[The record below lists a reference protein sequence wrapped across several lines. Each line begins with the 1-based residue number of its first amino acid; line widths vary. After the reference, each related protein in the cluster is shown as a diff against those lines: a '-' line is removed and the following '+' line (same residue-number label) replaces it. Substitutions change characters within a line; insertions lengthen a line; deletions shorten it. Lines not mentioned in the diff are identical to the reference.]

1 MANRIQL
8 RRGNAQEWANVNPTL
23 AQGEL
28 GIELDTGR
36 FKFGDGVSAWNTLKY
51 ERPVESVSNT
61 PSTLVQRDSDGN
73 FAAGTVTATLIGNAS
88 TASRLASPRQIQLDG
103 DVQGSAIFDGS
114 QNLVIS
120 TLTALVSTL
129 PHYDGTSTSS
139 GTYTKVT
146 VDAKGL
152 VTNASNPTSLAD
164 YGLDGTVEGQS
175 AQPYDAD
182 LASFAGLTTTG
193 IVTRVSGGNIQTR
206 TIVGTAARINVSNGN
221 AVAANPVIDLIT
233 TAVQAGDYNT
243 ESLTSVSAVGGNNEP
258 FGTET
263 VNATKFTV
271 DDYGRLTSATNVP
284 IATAT
289 EGSKYASYDAGTA
302 YSRYDII
309 EEGGNVYQALAS
321 ITAGAGAPSHTSGDS
336 GQWRYLAAAATEQKG
351 LASFAQED
359 FDVDNNGHVTIAA
372 SGVDNTQLQNNR
384 IGFADGNTVENFELD
399 QELTATSG
407 YRGFNYLNYVKV
419 NDTSGNLL
427 FGANNTGDSGAGE
440 IDVNVRSYYSDPN
453 IDLDGAVDQII
464 DKYGSGH
471 FTISHTQNVA
481 TPRNLNILATNSG
494 AGSANIVIT
503 SDDTVQ
509 ISASDAA
516 GKVHVEDA
524 RFQDN
529 YIATTNSTLNLDP
542 GDDRATTG
550 LVRVWG
556 DLQVDG
562 VTTTVNSTTMTV
574 DDVVLTLGGDTAPS
588 ADDNLD
594 RGVEFNYYDS
604 QARVGFY
611 GWDTNYTDLA
621 GHEGGYTFLHAAT
634 NTSETFAGTASGIVA
649 GNLKLE
655 SGTASTTNTT
665 GDLVVAGGTGITG
678 SVNIGGSV
686 DIDTNLTVHGTTLH
700 DDNIVIQGASKVLQL
715 NNGAGTNRIELQ
727 STTGNASFF
736 GVVDITNNL
745 NINTNMFNV
754 TASNGNTQIAGA
766 VDANSTLNVAGFTY
780 LEDTDE
786 PTVAA
791 TGTDNAWEIQSNDYG
806 AFRFDGGGYI
816 EGDTL
821 YNSDIY
827 INGLIIQKETTTEVF
842 NEQNSL
848 KVRKKLQAGS
858 QQELIPDY
866 ASHTNANLKVFGGA
880 GIRRSLHIGARQ
892 SGEGLFIGKL
902 NSGSNIEF
910 QVIGDTGN
918 TTIGRSGAGSATE
931 GLLTVYGDTL
941 LDRDLTVNGS
951 SITLGN
957 ASSDV
962 LTVNA
967 DATFTDNLTV
977 NQSAEFDSSINVD
990 GDATFQSNVTI
1001 NGDNLLFTIERQDGT
1016 DAFTVDS
1023 DNGNTV
1029 IAGTLDVDDATTI
1042 TNTLN
1047 VTNGVDFDSTLNV
1060 DGAATFQDNV
1070 TINADNKTFAI
1081 QNNSNVNKFT
1091 VDTDNG
1097 NTDIQGTL
1105 NVEGAIT
1112 LDDTLYVSGN
1122 TNIDGTLD
1130 VDADFAVRNGTTDKF
1145 FVDNVTGDT
1154 NIEGTLTAD
1163 GHTELNS
1170 TLNADGA
1177 TTLGSTL
1184 TVTGNSE
1191 FNGTVD
1197 VDADFAVRSGTTDK
1211 MTVASSTGNIATDGT
1226 LVVQGE
1232 TTINDSLIVDAAN
1245 EVFSIRNG
1253 SGVEKFGVDAD
1264 NGNTDIQ
1271 GTLNVEGATT
1281 VDDTLGVTGVTSVT
1295 DATGQTLTGTYGADG
1310 ALRVTGGAA
1319 VGQNLAVAGDMR
1331 VYGDFEIT
1339 GSTTQSGNTGFSG
1352 RVSITNSSD
1361 ASTFGDNSVAL
1372 TTDGGFRA
1380 SKNAWV
1386 GGDLHIWDDSNSR
1399 DTFTVDVS
1407 AGTADLY
1414 GRLVAGSLQV
1424 EDSDV
1429 IAVGTGDDFTL
1440 THDGGDTYLDN
1451 DTGSLYIR
1459 GASGNHV
1466 RIQALSGEESIVAA
1480 ANGGVDLYYDNT
1492 LQLSTTNAG
1501 VTIAGDLTVNGTT
1514 TTVNSTVTT
1523 LDDPII
1529 TLGGDTA
1536 PVSNDAKDRGVEFR
1550 YYDGSAKTGFF
1561 GFDRSSLRYTFL
1573 TNTTNNSEIISGTD
1587 APLRA
1592 GSLNLTSSGTALD
1605 VDANAN
1611 IDGTLTVDGQ
1621 ITSNVAT
1628 GSAPFVVSSTTKVV
1642 NLNADQLD
1650 GMTTHTSATASSIVA
1665 RDANGDFASNE
1676 ITMVTGTITGNATV
1690 GGTLGVTGVSTLT
1703 GLLNANGGIA
1713 VDTNNFTVDGIT
1725 GAVSTAST
1733 LNADGATTLGSTLAV
1748 TGATTLSSTLGVTGA
1763 ATLSSTL
1770 DVTGNVTASADL
1782 DVTANATVGGTLGVT
1797 GATTVGSTLG
1807 VTGTSTFTGAITAN
1821 GGVIGN
1827 VTGQTSDISNHDTD
1841 ALTEGS
1847 TNLYFTNERVDDRID
1862 ALFVASTGITKVY
1875 DDAAG
1880 TYTLSVTQV
1889 DIDTDNVTE
1898 GSTNLFTT
1906 AARTRTHFTYGTG
1919 IELSV
1924 GGELSVTQVDI
1935 DTDNVTEG
1943 STNIFY
1949 TEGRFDASLAGKSTS
1964 DLTEGTN
1971 LYYTDARADARI
1983 AAASTDDL
1991 SEGST
1996 NLYYTSTRANADFD
2010 TKLAAASTSDLSEG
2024 TNLYYTNT
2032 RAEASFDTKIAA
2044 ASTTDLSEG
2053 TNLYYTTTR
2062 WDAQLATKTTDDIT
2076 EGSTNIFY
2084 TEGRFDTSLSSK
2096 TTDDVTEGSTNLYYT
2111 DARADARIAA
2121 ASTSDLSE
2129 GTNLYYTDARADARV
2144 AAATGTNLDLTNQS
2158 TDDLSEGSTNLY
2170 YTDARAEASF
2180 DTKIAAASTTDLTEG
2195 TNLYYTEAR
2204 VQDKLDN
2211 AFAQL
2216 QAMLN
2221 NLATT
2226 TTLTLNLSGDPTPG
2240 AVVTAANVTSGGL
2253 GGFTAGTAVTTTG
2266 GTGSGLTVD
2275 TTVVGGEVTA
2285 VAVNAGG
2292 SDYLIN
2298 DTITLTNPNL
2308 GGVATFNFGALV
2320 AGTQYTT
2327 GTGLATTGGD
2337 GSNLTVDITA
2347 SGGNVT
2353 GVTVN
2358 AAGSGYAIGNTVTI
2372 VHPNATGI
2380 ETVDTIGAADAL
2392 RTAGTYGVSAFTTT
2406 GSGTSSA
2413 FSIVVDGSGAA
2424 TVTVTEPG
2432 TGHAASDT
2440 ITISDANLGGGGAA
2454 DLTFNVATIFT
2465 SDATIDLSTVFTN
2478 ATFALADITTMEVGA
2493 TVTGATSGTT
2503 GIITALGTN
2512 QITVDNVGGFFKV
2525 GEVVSANDVT
2535 TLTVNSFS

>member
-1 MANRIQL
+1 
-8 RRGNAQEWANVNPTL
+8 
-23 AQGEL
+23 
-28 GIELDTGR
+28 
-36 FKFGDGVSAWNTLKY
+36 
-51 ERPVESVSNT
+51 
-61 PSTLVQRDSDGN
+61 
-73 FAAGTVTATLIGNAS
+73 
-88 TASRLASPRQIQLDG
+88 
-103 DVQGSAIFDGS
+103 
-114 QNLVIS
+114 
-120 TLTALVSTL
+120 
-129 PHYDGTSTSS
+129 
-139 GTYTKVT
+139 
-146 VDAKGL
+146 
-152 VTNASNPTSLAD
+152 
-164 YGLDGTVEGQS
+164 
-175 AQPYDAD
+175 
-182 LASFAGLTTTG
+182 
-193 IVTRVSGGNIQTR
+193 
-206 TIVGTAARINVSNGN
+206 
-221 AVAANPVIDLIT
+221 
-233 TAVQAGDYNT
+233 
-243 ESLTSVSAVGGNNEP
+243 
-258 FGTET
+258 
-263 VNATKFTV
+263 
-271 DDYGRLTSATNVP
+271 
-284 IATAT
+284 
-289 EGSKYASYDAGTA
+289 
-302 YSRYDII
+302 
-309 EEGGNVYQALAS
+309 
-321 ITAGAGAPSHTSGDS
+321 
-336 GQWRYLAAAATEQKG
+336 
-351 LASFAQED
+351 
-359 FDVDNNGHVTIAA
+359 
-372 SGVDNTQLQNNR
+372 
-384 IGFADGNTVENFELD
+384 
-399 QELTATSG
+399 
-407 YRGFNYLNYVKV
+407 
-419 NDTSGNLL
+419 
-427 FGANNTGDSGAGE
+427 
-440 IDVNVRSYYSDPN
+440 
-453 IDLDGAVDQII
+453 
-464 DKYGSGH
+464 
-471 FTISHTQNVA
+471 
-481 TPRNLNILATNSG
+481 
-494 AGSANIVIT
+494 
-503 SDDTVQ
+503 
-509 ISASDAA
+509 
-516 GKVHVEDA
+516 
-524 RFQDN
+524 
-529 YIATTNSTLNLDP
+529 
-542 GDDRATTG
+542 
-550 LVRVWG
+550 
-556 DLQVDG
+556 
-562 VTTTVNSTTMTV
+562 MTV

-1372 TTDGGFRA
+1372 QQMAVLEQARMHG
-1380 SKNAWV
+1380 
-1386 GGDLHIWDDSNSR
+1386 
-1399 DTFTVDVS
+1399 
-1407 AGTADLY
+1407 
-1414 GRLVAGSLQV
+1414 LVATYIFGMILIVEIPLLSMFLQ
-1424 EDSDV
+1424 E
-1429 IAVGTGDDFTL
+1429 L
-1440 THDGGDTYLDN
+1440 L
-1451 DTGSLYIR
+1451 
-1459 GASGNHV
+1459 
-1466 RIQALSGEESIVAA
+1466 
-1480 ANGGVDLYYDNT
+1480 
-1492 LQLSTTNAG
+1492 
-1501 VTIAGDLTVNGTT
+1501 
-1514 TTVNSTVTT
+1514 
-1523 LDDPII
+1523 
-1529 TLGGDTA
+1529 
-1536 PVSNDAKDRGVEFR
+1536 
-1550 YYDGSAKTGFF
+1550 
-1561 GFDRSSLRYTFL
+1561 
-1573 TNTTNNSEIISGTD
+1573 ISM
-1587 APLRA
+1587 
-1592 GSLNLTSSGTALD
+1592 
-1605 VDANAN
+1605 
-1611 IDGTLTVDGQ
+1611 
-1621 ITSNVAT
+1621 
-1628 GSAPFVVSSTTKVV
+1628 
-1642 NLNADQLD
+1642 AD
-1650 GMTTHTSATASSIVA
+1650 
-1665 RDANGDFASNE
+1665 
-1676 ITMVTGTITGNATV
+1676 
-1690 GGTLGVTGVSTLT
+1690 
-1703 GLLNANGGIA
+1703 
-1713 VDTNNFTVDGIT
+1713 
-1725 GAVSTAST
+1725 
-1733 LNADGATTLGSTLAV
+1733 
-1748 TGATTLSSTLGVTGA
+1748 
-1763 ATLSSTL
+1763 
-1770 DVTGNVTASADL
+1770 
-1782 DVTANATVGGTLGVT
+1782 
-1797 GATTVGSTLG
+1797 
-1807 VTGTSTFTGAITAN
+1807 
-1821 GGVIGN
+1821 
-1827 VTGQTSDISNHDTD
+1827 
-1841 ALTEGS
+1841 
-1847 TNLYFTNERVDDRID
+1847 
-1862 ALFVASTGITKVY
+1862 
-1875 DDAAG
+1875 
-1880 TYTLSVTQV
+1880 
-1889 DIDTDNVTE
+1889 
-1898 GSTNLFTT
+1898 
-1906 AARTRTHFTYGTG
+1906 
-1919 IELSV
+1919 
-1924 GGELSVTQVDI
+1924 
-1935 DTDNVTEG
+1935 
-1943 STNIFY
+1943 
-1949 TEGRFDASLAGKSTS
+1949 
-1964 DLTEGTN
+1964 
-1971 LYYTDARADARI
+1971 
-1983 AAASTDDL
+1983 
-1991 SEGST
+1991 
-1996 NLYYTSTRANADFD
+1996 
-2010 TKLAAASTSDLSEG
+2010 
-2024 TNLYYTNT
+2024 
-2032 RAEASFDTKIAA
+2032 
-2044 ASTTDLSEG
+2044 
-2053 TNLYYTTTR
+2053 
-2062 WDAQLATKTTDDIT
+2062 
-2076 EGSTNIFY
+2076 
-2084 TEGRFDTSLSSK
+2084 
-2096 TTDDVTEGSTNLYYT
+2096 
-2111 DARADARIAA
+2111 
-2121 ASTSDLSE
+2121 
-2129 GTNLYYTDARADARV
+2129 
-2144 AAATGTNLDLTNQS
+2144 
-2158 TDDLSEGSTNLY
+2158 
-2170 YTDARAEASF
+2170 
-2180 DTKIAAASTTDLTEG
+2180 
-2195 TNLYYTEAR
+2195 
-2204 VQDKLDN
+2204 
-2211 AFAQL
+2211 
-2216 QAMLN
+2216 
-2221 NLATT
+2221 
-2226 TTLTLNLSGDPTPG
+2226 
-2240 AVVTAANVTSGGL
+2240 
-2253 GGFTAGTAVTTTG
+2253 
-2266 GTGSGLTVD
+2266 
-2275 TTVVGGEVTA
+2275 
-2285 VAVNAGG
+2285 
-2292 SDYLIN
+2292 
-2298 DTITLTNPNL
+2298 
-2308 GGVATFNFGALV
+2308 
-2320 AGTQYTT
+2320 
-2327 GTGLATTGGD
+2327 
-2337 GSNLTVDITA
+2337 
-2347 SGGNVT
+2347 
-2353 GVTVN
+2353 
-2358 AAGSGYAIGNTVTI
+2358 
-2372 VHPNATGI
+2372 
-2380 ETVDTIGAADAL
+2380 
-2392 RTAGTYGVSAFTTT
+2392 
-2406 GSGTSSA
+2406 
-2413 FSIVVDGSGAA
+2413 
-2424 TVTVTEPG
+2424 
-2432 TGHAASDT
+2432 
-2440 ITISDANLGGGGAA
+2440 
-2454 DLTFNVATIFT
+2454 
-2465 SDATIDLSTVFTN
+2465 
-2478 ATFALADITTMEVGA
+2478 
-2493 TVTGATSGTT
+2493 
-2503 GIITALGTN
+2503 
-2512 QITVDNVGGFFKV
+2512 
-2525 GEVVSANDVT
+2525 
-2535 TLTVNSFS
+2535 